1 MVNKFA
7 LLRTPRI
14 MFGWGQVER
23 LRGQF
28 VQGKKNLLVITGSS
42 SFIHNPGLG
51 KILLELEYDGHTV
64 YIEKIEKEPS
74 PGDIDRIT
82 DKFCQAGVDVVIS
95 IGGGSVMDSGK
106 AVSAMLPLGGTV
118 LDYLEGVG
126 SMTHPGIKK
135 LFIAIP
141 TTAGTGSEATANA
154 VLSLTGPDGFKRSLR
169 NENLVPDMAIVDPEL
184 TVNCPPDI
192 TASSGMDA
200 FTQLTESYLSLKSGP
215 LTDSLALEGVRNIH
229 SCLSRAVE
237 AGDDRGARSGMSYA
251 ALLSGITLSN
261 AGLGL
266 IHGFA
271 SSAGGIFD
279 IPHGVICGTL
289 MGVVNRF
296 NIESLLK
303 ADTLSVAHE
312 KYSLLGKLLSGV
324 DNRDRS
330 WYMRFVADYIDE
342 LTEKLQIKRLGS
354 FGITVSDLGRIA
366 DNTDHKANP
375 VKFEKEELVEML
387 RRRL

>member
-1 MVNKFA
+1 MVNKFT

-14 MFGWGQVER
+14 LFGTGQVEGLPGLFGR
-23 LRGQF
+23 E
-28 VQGKKNLLVITGSS
+28 KKNLLVITGSS
-42 SFIHNPGLG
+42 SLIHNPGLVR
-51 KILLELEYDGHTV
+51 ILLELENAGHTV
-64 YIEKIEKEPS
+64 YTEKIEREPS
-74 PGDIDRIT
+74 PADIDHIT
-82 DKFCQAGVDVVIS
+82 DKYRPAGVDAVIS

-106 AVSAMLPLGGTV
+106 AVSAMLPLEGTV

-126 SMTHPGIKK
+126 TKPHPGTKK

-154 VLSLTGPDGFKRSLR
+154 VLALTGPNGFKRSLR
-169 NENLVPDMAIVDPEL
+169 NENLVPDVAIVDPDL
-184 TVNCPPDI
+184 TMNCPPEI
-192 TASSGMDA
+192 TAASGMDA

-215 LTDSLALEGVRNIH
+215 LTDALALEGIRNIH

-237 AGDDRGARSGMSYA
+237 AGDDSGARSGMSYA

-266 IHGFA
+266 VHGFA

-296 NIESLLK
+296 NIEALLK
-303 ADTLSVAHE
+303 ADTLSIAHE
-312 KYSLLGKLLSGV
+312 KYSILGKLLSGV
-324 DNRDRS
+324 ANKDMS
-330 WYMRFVADYIDE
+330 WYMQFAVDYTEE
-342 LTEKLQIKRLGS
+342 LTEKLQLKRLGD
-354 FGITVSDLGRIA
+354 FGISVSDLGRIA
-366 DNTDHKANP
+366 DITDHKGNP

>member
-1 MVNKFA
+1 
-7 LLRTPRI
+7 
-14 MFGWGQVER
+14 MFGKGQVEG
-23 LRGQF
+23 LRGHL
-28 VQGKKNLLVITGSS
+28 GPGRRNLLVITGSA
-42 SFIHNPGLG
+42 SFMHNPGLG
-51 KILLELEYDGHTV
+51 KIILELENEGYTV
-64 YIEKIEKEPS
+64 NVDKIEKEPS

-82 DKFCQAGVDVVIS
+82 DKFRPTGPDVVIA
-95 IGGGSVMDSGK
+95 IGGGSVMDAGK
-106 AVSAMLPLGGTV
+106 AISAMLPLEGTV
-118 LDYLEGVG
+118 RDYLEGVG
-126 SMTHPGIKK
+126 IKTHPGLKK
-135 LFIAIP
+135 FFVAIP
-141 TTAGTGSEATANA
+141 TTSGTGSEATSNA
-154 VLSLTGPDGFKRSLR
+154 VLSVAGPNGFKRSLR
-169 NENLVPDMAIVDPEL
+169 HENLVPDVAIVDPEL
-184 TVNCPPDI
+184 TLNCPPDI

-215 LTDSLALEGVRNIH
+215 LTDALALEGIRNIH
-229 SCLSRAVE
+229 SCLTRAVE
-237 AGDDRGARSGMSYA
+237 AGDDTHARAGMSYA

-296 NIESLLK
+296 NIEALLK

-312 KYSLLGKLLSGV
+312 KYSSLGKLLSGV
-324 DNRDRS
+324 VNRDMS
-330 WYMRFVADYIDE
+330 WYMRFVADYTEE

-354 FGITVSDLGRIA
+354 FGITESDLGRIA

-375 VKFEKEELVEML
+375 VKFEREELVEML